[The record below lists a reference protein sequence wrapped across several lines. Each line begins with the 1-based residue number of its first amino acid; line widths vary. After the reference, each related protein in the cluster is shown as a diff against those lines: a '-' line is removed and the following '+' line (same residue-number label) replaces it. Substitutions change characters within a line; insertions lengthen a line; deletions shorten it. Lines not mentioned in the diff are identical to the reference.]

1 MLGSAELTA
10 LAQSVGAVLKERGET
25 VTVAESACGGLISAA
40 LLAVPGASAYYA
52 GGTVIYTYPSRRAF
66 LGLTSA
72 DVEGLEPMTEAMA
85 SRFATLAR
93 QKLDADWALV
103 ELGIAGPTG
112 SRYGIGAGNAVVGID
127 GPTNAARMVSTGSN
141 DRTANMD
148 LFARGALEFFAETLH
163 ST

>member
-10 LAQSVGAVLKERGET
+10 LAESVGAALKERGET

-66 LGLTSA
+66 LGMTSA

-93 QKLDADWALV
+93 QKLDADWSLV

-127 GPTNAARMVSTGSN
+127 GRTSVARLVTTGTN
-141 DRTANMD
+141 DRAANMD
-148 LFARGALEFFAETLH
+148 LFARAALELLAENLR
-163 ST
+163 SS

>member
-10 LAQSVGAVLKERGET
+10 LAERVGARLRDRGET

-66 LGLTSA
+66 LSMSSA
-72 DVEGLEPMTEAMA
+72 DVEGLDPMTEAMA
-85 SRFATLAR
+85 SRFAALAR
-93 QKLDADWALV
+93 AKLTSDWAIA

-112 SRYGIGAGNAVVGID
+112 SRYGIDAGNAVIGID
-127 GPTNAARMVSTGSN
+127 GAHPTSSSVTTGSN
-141 DRTANMD
+141 DRAANMNA
-148 LFARGALEFFAETLH
+148 FACGALELFERVIG
-163 ST
+163 